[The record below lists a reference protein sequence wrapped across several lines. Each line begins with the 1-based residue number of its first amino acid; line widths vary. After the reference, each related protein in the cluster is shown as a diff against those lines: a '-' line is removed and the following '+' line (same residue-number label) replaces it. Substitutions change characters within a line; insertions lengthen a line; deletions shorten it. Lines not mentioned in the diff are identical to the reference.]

1 MSSDKFTFKQF
12 EVWHNKC
19 GMKVGT
25 DGVLLGAWIDTRECR
40 SMLDIGTGTGLI
52 ALIAAQ
58 RNPNLSVTAIDIMPD
73 AVAQAR
79 ENVIRTPFADRIEV
93 LEGDFL
99 DMESAGGQDG
109 HPTPLFDAIVSNP
122 PFYVADI
129 HSPSTERDMARH
141 ASSLPLNMLV
151 QHAAGILS
159 PTGRLSLI
167 LPFTA
172 ASDAIGL
179 AYMNGL
185 QLCRRTD
192 VWGNERSVPKR
203 SLLEFRSAYLECKSI
218 KDQLIIRDAS
228 NAYTDAY
235 RRLTEDLYVRLG

>member
-79 ENVIRTPFADRIEV
+79 ENVIRSPFADRIEV

-99 DMESAGGQDG
+99 DMESAVGQDG
-109 HPTPLFDAIVSNP
+109 HPTPMTDSLIYIVEVLLIFKQIVLGTRLPNVNQMIWYLVAINHIVCQILSCSN
-122 PFYVADI
+122 V
-129 HSPSTERDMARH
+129 
-141 ASSLPLNMLV
+141 
-151 QHAAGILS
+151 HAAIHLARIS
-159 PTGRLSLI
+159 RDY
-167 LPFTA
+167 LPANF
-172 ASDAIGL
+172 
-179 AYMNGL
+179 
-185 QLCRRTD
+185 
-192 VWGNERSVPKR
+192 
-203 SLLEFRSAYLECKSI
+203 
-218 KDQLIIRDAS
+218 
-228 NAYTDAY
+228 
-235 RRLTEDLYVRLG
+235 